1 MFKKIAISAPVL
13 ALAFVSSAAMAVPID
28 HTVEVYADIPSS
40 DFYVQ
45 PSKLDTVQQPQQLAW
60 DMDNS
65 ELKGISRNFRAKSS
79 VESGTGNAI
88 KASLTAPAFI
98 TSGEDDIELT
108 VKFNDVALSVGGD
121 VEVIAAGE
129 AHNEVIVPLS
139 IEPIAP
145 DEGYQVGK
153 YTGFVRMQFDAP

>member
-13 ALAFVSSAAMAVPID
+13 ALAFVSSAAMAVPVTHSI
-28 HTVEVYADIPSS
+28 EVYADIQTS

-45 PSKLDTVQQPQQLAW
+45 PSKLDTVENPQQLIW

-65 ELKGISRNFRAKSS
+65 KLKGISRDFKAKSS
-79 VESGTGNAI
+79 VASGTAPAI

-98 TSGEDDIELT
+98 TSGTDEIELA
-108 VKFNDVALSVGGD
+108 VKFNNVALTADSEVD
-121 VEVIAAGE
+121 VIDADAATSEIIA
-129 AHNEVIVPLS
+129 PLS

-145 DEGYQVGK
+145 AGGYKEGN
-153 YTGFVRMQFDAP
+153 YTGFVRVAFDAP